1 MSIENIHIKQ
11 LIILK
16 TLLETNNVSK
26 TAKKLNT
33 TQSTISH
40 TLGKLRVELNDEL
53 FVMEGRNIKPTVKA
67 LNMQSYLIDAIK
79 ILRTFDSKTPQFDP
93 EKQKA
98 EFTIIL
104 GQYYEI
110 VYLEKLFEIMNPYNN
125 SIKINYI
132 SASSDPKEVESLLRT
147 HDADLIVGVTF
158 LVKNCTPKI
167 IQENSLCLMS
177 NKQHK
182 LKDKLSFKEYA
193 NLSHIVLTDHTS
205 NALLTKILPKPDPR
219 NIVATIDRLL
229 IAQRLIHNHNY
240 VMTVADTA
248 AKQIS
253 QKYGFDF
260 NFTEVP
266 FKTPAISQ
274 YLHRPNAK
282 EEDPQAI
289 WLYEQVLKSL
299 END

>member
-11 LIILK
+11 LIILR

-40 TLGKLRVELNDEL
+40 TLGKLRVELGDEL

-79 ILRTFDSKTPQFDP
+79 ILRTFDSKVPQFNP

-98 EFTIIL
+98 EFTVIL

-110 VYLEKLFEIMNPYNN
+110 VYLEKLFNILKPYH
-125 SIKINYI
+125 STVRINYI
-132 SASSDPKEVESLLRT
+132 SSSSNPKEVETLLRT
-147 HDADLIVGVTF
+147 HDADLIVGVTCP
-158 LVKNCTPKI
+158 VKNCHSQV
-167 IQENSLCLMS
+167 IQENKYCLMS
-177 NKQHK
+177 NKNQK
-182 LKDKLSFKEYA
+182 LNDKISFKEYIS
-193 NLSHIVLTDHTS
+193 LPHIILTDHTS
-205 NALLTKILPKPDPR
+205 NTTLSKVLPKPDPR

-229 IAQRLIHNHNY
+229 VAQSLIHNHNY
-240 VMTVADTA
+240 VMTVAGTT
-248 AKQIS
+248 AKQIT

-260 NFTEVP
+260 NFTDVP
-266 FKTPAISQ
+266 FKTPTINQ

-282 EEDPQAI
+282 EDDPQAV

-299 END
+299 ESD